1 MWSVFLALRAVGT
14 GIVILLCFWKT
25 ICFNNIEADEHS
37 YVVIK
42 LYLKKKKLAVV
53 KTGL

>member
-14 GIVILLCFWKT
+14 GMVTLLCFWKT
-25 ICFNNIEADEHS
+25 ICFSNIEADEYS

-42 LYLKKKKLAVV
+42 LYFKKKVAVV

>member
-1 MWSVFLALRAVGT
+1 MRAVGT
-14 GIVILLCFWKT
+14 GIVTLLCFWKT

-42 LYLKKKKLAVV
+42 LYFKKKVAVV